1 MQPMFADGCDDCR
14 RRGSDCG
21 RAVAI
26 AGDVCCGRV
35 FGCHVQTKEPMNAP
49 LYSPPRPKAKPT
61 PHTPEPVM
69 TKEELERLERQL
81 IPTINTIRAALG
93 KPPIIVPKG

>member
-1 MQPMFADGCDDCR
+1 MNMPVYPTTQPKVKSGL
-14 RRGSDCG
+14 G
-21 RAVAI
+21 
-26 AGDVCCGRV
+26 
-35 FGCHVQTKEPMNAP
+35 QPQ
-49 LYSPPRPKAKPT
+49 
-61 PHTPEPVM
+61 PVM

>member
-1 MQPMFADGCDDCR
+1 MNMPIYPTTQPKVKSGL
-14 RRGSDCG
+14 
-21 RAVAI
+21 
-26 AGDVCCGRV
+26 
-35 FGCHVQTKEPMNAP
+35 VQTQ
-49 LYSPPRPKAKPT
+49 
-61 PHTPEPVM
+61 PVM